1 MIRRAVR
8 YAGPSALARTLC
20 GDLLGAREYSL
31 LLNAADVGEL
41 LAALRTTSYAAAV
54 NETGRRFDYAI
65 RDRWRENVEKIAAR
79 APGVARELCLAYLAR
94 LELEA
99 VKTLLRGIVAGVE
112 RRRLLAMLPPLPSAS
127 SIPLGAIGAAAD
139 FEQAAAALK
148 DTPYHEAIVAGIEA
162 SAAQS
167 SARAT
172 RLFPASETALDRQY
186 FARLI
191 TAAGRFSGGERVMIE
206 RMVGMMADAENLLAV
221 ERLKKIF
228 QLSPADAALFLIPFG
243 ARLDASRRRAL
254 LAWNGERPAPYGRDT
269 GASPAALRVVLMRAL
284 NAEARRLLFTIPFHA
299 GLLFA
304 FAIMSDHEAADLI
317 AIHEARRWGLAR
329 NDVFDRLIRAPAHEA
344 IGEPG
349 V

>member
-20 GDLLGAREYSL
+20 GDLLGAREYL
-31 LLNAADVGEL
+31 LLLSAADVGEL

-65 RDRWRENVEKIAAR
+65 RDRWRVNVEKIAAR
-79 APGVARELCLAYLAR
+79 APGAARDLYLAYLAK

-99 VKTLLRGIVAGVE
+99 VKTLLRGIVAGME
-112 RRRLLAMLPPLPSAS
+112 RRRLLAMLPPLPAAS
-127 SIPLGAIGAAAD
+127 SIPLGAVVAAAGL
-139 FEQAAAALK
+139 EQATAALHG
-148 DTPYHEAIVAGIEA
+148 TPYHDAIVAGIEA
-162 SAAQS
+162 SAAQP
-167 SARAT
+167 SARTT
-172 RLFPASETALDRQY
+172 RLLPAIETALDRKY

-206 RMVGMMADAENLLAV
+206 RMVGLMADAENLLAV

-228 QLSPADAALFLIPFG
+228 QLSPEAAAPFLIPFG

-254 LAWNGERPAPYGRDT
+254 LAWNGERPAPYVRDT
-269 GASPAALRVVLMRAL
+269 GAGPGALGVLLMRAL

-304 FAIMSDHEAADLI
+304 FTIMSDHEAADLI
-317 AIHEARRWGLAR
+317 VIQEARRWGLAR
-329 NDVFDRLIRAPAHEA
+329 NEVFDRLIRVPARED

>member
-8 YAGPSALARTLC
+8 YAGPSALTRTLC
-20 GDLLGAREYSL
+20 GDLLGARAYSL

-54 NETGRRFDYAI
+54 NEPGRRFDYAI
-65 RDRWRENVEKIAAR
+65 RDRWRKSVEKISAR
-79 APGVARELCLAYLAR
+79 APGAAQGLCLAYLAR

-99 VKTLLRGIVAGVE
+99 VKTLLRGIAAGME
-112 RRRLLAMLPPLPSAS
+112 RRRLLAMLPPLPAAS
-127 SIPLGAIGAAAD
+127 SIPLGAVVAAAD
-139 FEQAAAALK
+139 LAQATAALK
-148 DTPYHEAIVAGIEA
+148 GTPYHEAISTGIEA
-162 SAAQS
+162 SAAQP

-172 RLFPASETALDRQY
+172 SLPSAIETALDRGY

-206 RMVGMMADAENLLAV
+206 RMVGLMADAENLLAV

-228 QLSPADAALFLIPFG
+228 RLSPESVAPFLIPFG

-254 LAWNGERPAPYGRDT
+254 LAWNGERPAPYGGDT
-269 GASPAALRVVLMRAL
+269 GASPCSLRVLLLRVLH
-284 NAEARRLLFTIPFHA
+284 AEARRLLFTIPFHA

-304 FAIMSDHEAADLI
+304 FAIMSDHEASDLI
-317 AIHEARRWGLAR
+317 AIQEAKRWGLAR
-329 NDVFDRLIRAPAHEA
+329 NEVGDRLIRVPAGDD
-344 IGEPG
+344 IGESG